1 MKGNLPELE
10 KHKKYKDRYGEK
22 EIYWGFGIEL
32 ETYLQ
37 FEKPVYVAAP
47 IIRTARRP
55 ERYSVNYYNS
65 YKPLALASIDT
76 MFPDASG
83 FVPLAL
89 LMNCHSLAKA
99 DRNGQH
105 LTTYAKV
112 PKPNPAFSGYT
123 VFDEMQEYCPNLF
136 VKEYEESFV
145 FDGDTLEFISQ
156 DFYKAKISD
165 AIREII
171 QSKKTFLEK
180 LNAFLL
186 ARKVFLDKGPLIY
199 PPKNPGFAVF
209 HTNQKNIVMFNN
221 GTYHINITLPSQLGP
236 KAPRGD
242 PTLSDPRK
250 FRRDH
255 KNCIRV
261 YQWLEPVLI
270 AMYGTPD
277 PLPRGSRGSQRCAM
291 SRYMGVGTYDTNAM
305 PEGKILTVP
314 VENIRGSDQPFWW
327 YKKYHEDSAYTPLTQ
342 LGMDINYRKHYL
354 HGIELR
360 IFDWFPEERLQELC
374 NLLIWSAELSLDHMN
389 VSEPVMNKS
398 WNNLLVGV
406 LKEGNRYK
414 PSMEELGYISS
425 IFHVDVMY
433 EKSVKGVYVRLY
445 EGLEKRYRGSYISSC
460 FLDDITKRGCCG

>member
-1 MKGNLPELE
+1 M
-10 KHKKYKDRYGEK
+10 
-22 EIYWGFGIEL
+22 
-32 ETYLQ
+32 
-37 FEKPVYVAAP
+37 
-47 IIRTARRP
+47 
-55 ERYSVNYYNS
+55 
-65 YKPLALASIDT
+65 
-76 MFPDASG
+76 
-83 FVPLAL
+83 
-89 LMNCHSLAKA
+89 
-99 DRNGQH
+99 
-105 LTTYAKV
+105 
-112 PKPNPAFSGYT
+112 
-123 VFDEMQEYCPNLF
+123 
-136 VKEYEESFV
+136 